1 MKKLL
6 LASTVMVMSAGVAAA
21 EVTLSGTGRMGLV
34 YDGDDVRFNSRARV
48 IFTLSGETDTG
59 LAFGGTFRADNAG
72 NANRGTAGE
81 VFISGDFG
89 RLSMGDVDGAA
100 LKATGDLFFGSLTG
114 LGDLNEMVYLS
125 RAIGDDENPL
135 NLFFND
141 LVLGAFDNLPR
152 ALYEFTIDDFSF
164 FASVDS
170 PDTIRRIDDE
180 PTSRLRNI
188 ALGASYTFEGFT
200 GGVGVE
206 DLRISNVRFVDE
218 DEVSTFSNFTARHF
232 TASAMYE
239 FDGFAVK
246 AIAGRVTGDL
256 GTALGDTEGLR
267 RNQFGLSVRGT
278 FDDITV
284 TAFGNRNFIN
294 TNYGIG
300 AAYNLGG
307 GAAITGGIVRTG
319 SFDIPALGD
328 DGVSASSNTVA
339 DFGLTFRF

>member
-21 EVTLSGTGRMGLV
+21 EVSLSGNGRMGLI
-34 YDGDDVRFNSRARV
+34 YDGDDVQFTSRARV

-125 RAIGDDENPL
+125 RGSVGDDENL
-135 NLFFND
+135 INALLGD
-141 LVLGAFDNLPR
+141 LLADFGNLPR
-152 ALYEFTIDDFSF
+152 ALYEFTFDDFSF
-164 FASVDS
+164 FAS
-170 PDTIRRIDDE
+170 IDNPATNRE
-180 PTSRLRNI
+180 EGQPTQRLRNV
-188 ALGASYTFEGFT
+188 ALGATYTFEGFT
-200 GGVGVE
+200 GGLGFE
-206 DLRISNVRFVDE
+206 DFRISNAFEDE
-218 DEVSTFSNFTARHF
+218 DEVGVFNSFGARHL

-246 AIAGRVTGDL
+246 AVAGRVSGDVGSIL
-256 GTALGDTEGLR
+256 SDIDGAR
-267 RNQFGLSVRGT
+267 RNQFGLSARGT

-284 TAFGNRNFIN
+284 TAFGNRTFFN

-307 GAAITGGIVRTG
+307 GAAITGGIIREG
-319 SFDIPALGD
+319 SYSLSDS
-328 DGVSASSNTVA
+328 DGEFFSRDRQTRA